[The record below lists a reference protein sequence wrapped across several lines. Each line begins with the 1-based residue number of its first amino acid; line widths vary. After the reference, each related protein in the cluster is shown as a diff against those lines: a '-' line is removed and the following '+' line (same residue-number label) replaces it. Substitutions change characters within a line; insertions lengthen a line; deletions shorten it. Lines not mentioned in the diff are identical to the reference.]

1 MGLPGPS
8 HEIGRV
14 EDTLTSFG
22 GGMMGL
28 PGPGHGVGRVE
39 DTLTSVG
46 LGEGWVLASSPFSW
60 SRSIDGALYYVSSGI
75 SLGNT

>member
-39 DTLTSVG
+39 DTLTSVR
-46 LGEGWVLASSPFSW
+46 LREGWALASFPFSW
-60 SRSIDGALYYVSSGI
+60 SRSIDV
-75 SLGNT
+75 